1 MSSST
6 TLVANAIVQ
15 FFLGIVALAFLVML
29 LRSIR
34 IIQQGTVSVTTLL
47 GKYRR
52 ILHPGLHILIP
63 FIEKVNRKVSIQN
76 RTTELEFQAITQ
88 DQAKVGFKAMILW
101 AVADSEEETIKNVA
115 FKFRSDE
122 ELITALERSVEGET
136 RGIVAN
142 KKQSEVLTIRSEI
155 VSDLKAVL
163 DANLQGWGYK
173 LVDVQ
178 INDVSFDDIITNSMA
193 QVVASSNLKAAA
205 TNEGDALLIKKTK
218 EAEAEGAKI
227 RIAALAEKEAA
238 QAQGEGVALFRKTS
252 SEGLTEAVKAMSEAG
267 LHDAMDMVKFSMWTE
282 AIKYF
287 AEKSQGNVIFLDG
300 SPEGQE
306 KVIHQLMASNMLNN
320 DKKVNLAQTAEQK
333 IKLSNLKGNFN
344 KVLKEY
350 LLYIERVLFLIS
362 KIKYNEVYENRN
374 RFDDDIECEWNR
386 SLRVNLRDRKK

>member
-6 TLVANAIVQ
+6 TLVANAISQLFIGFV
-15 FFLGIVALAFLVML
+15 VLAVFIFL

-52 ILHPGLHILIP
+52 VLSPGLHILIP

-88 DQAKVGFKAMILW
+88 DQAKVGFKAMLLW
-101 AVADSEEETIKNVA
+101 AVADSTEETIKNVA

-136 RGIVAN
+136 RGIVAT

-155 VSDLKAVL
+155 VNDLKSVL
-163 DANLQGWGYK
+163 DTSLQGWGYK

-178 INDVSFDDIITNSMA
+178 INDISFDEVITNSMA
-193 QVVASSNLKAAA
+193 QVVASSNLRAAA

-227 RIAALAEKEAA
+227 RISA
-238 QAQGEGVALFRKTS
+238 QAERDAAELEGQGVALFRKAST
-252 SEGLTEAVKAMSEAG
+252 EGLTEAVKTMDAAG
-267 LHDAMDMVKFSMWTE
+267 LDDAMQMVMFSMWTE
-282 AIKYF
+282 TVKF
-287 AEKSQGNVIFLDG
+287 MAEKGQGNVIFLDG
-300 SPEGQE
+300 SPEGQA
-306 KVIHQLMASNMLNN
+306 KVIHQLMANTIL
-320 DKKVNLAQTAEQK
+320 
-333 IKLSNLKGNFN
+333 
-344 KVLKEY
+344 
-350 LLYIERVLFLIS
+350 
-362 KIKYNEVYENRN
+362 ENRKT
-374 RFDDDIECEWNR
+374 DSVKDL
-386 SLRVNLRDRKK
+386 S

>member
-1 MSSST
+1 MSIFS
-6 TLVANAIVQ
+6 VHNVFQ
-15 FFLGIVALAFLVML
+15 LGFGLVML
-29 LRSIR
+29 IIAIKLLSCIR
-34 IIQQGTVSVTTLL
+34 VIQQGTVSVTTLF

-63 FIEKVNRKVSIQN
+63 FVESINRGISIQN

-163 DANLQGWGYK
+163 DASLQGWGYK

-178 INDVSFDDIITNSMA
+178 INDISFDDIITNSMA

-227 RIAALAEKEAA
+227 RISAEAEKDAA
-238 QAQGEGVALFRKTS
+238 QAQGEGVAAFRKAST
-252 SEGLTEAVKAMSEAG
+252 EGLTEAVKAMSEAG

-282 AIKYF
+282 SIKYF

-306 KVIHQLMASNMLNN
+306 KVIHQLMASNMVD
-320 DKKVNLAQTAEQK
+320 DKK
-333 IKLSNLKGNFN
+333 
-344 KVLKEY
+344 
-350 LLYIERVLFLIS
+350 S
-362 KIKYNEVYENRN
+362 KSVTPDAKSE
-374 RFDDDIECEWNR
+374 
-386 SLRVNLRDRKK
+386 

>member
-6 TLVANAIVQ
+6 FGVHTLVQ
-15 FFLGIVALAFLVML
+15 FFLGIVALAVVIML
-29 LRSIR
+29 LRCIR
-34 IIQQGTVSVTTLL
+34 VIQQGTVSVTTLF

-52 ILHPGLHILIP
+52 VLSPGLHILIP
-63 FIEKVNRKVSIQN
+63 FIETINRKVSIQN

-136 RGIVAN
+136 RGIVAT

-155 VSDLKAVL
+155 VNDLKSVL
-163 DANLQGWGYK
+163 DASLQGWGYK

-178 INDVSFDDIITNSMA
+178 INDISFDEIITNSMA

-227 RIAALAEKEAA
+227 RISALAEKDAA
-238 QAQGEGVALFRKTS
+238 QAQGEGVAAFRRAST
-252 SEGLTEAVKAMSEAG
+252 EGLTEAVKAMSEAG
-267 LHDAMDMVKFSMWTE
+267 LDDAMEMVKFSMWTE
-282 AIKYF
+282 SIKYF
-287 AEKSQGNVIFLDG
+287 SEHGTGNVLFLDG
-300 SPEGQE
+300 SPEGQA
-306 KVIHQLMASNMLNN
+306 KVVRQLMATNMLEN
-320 DKKVNLAQTAEQK
+320 KKGA
-333 IKLSNLKGNFN
+333 
-344 KVLKEY
+344 
-350 LLYIERVLFLIS
+350 
-362 KIKYNEVYENRN
+362 
-374 RFDDDIECEWNR
+374 
-386 SLRVNLRDRKK
+386 